1 MEKSLGKMDYNR
13 EFRYYQILDEVLCG
27 GEHPF
32 FSRDTIW
39 TFNRL
44 NQQGAHDQ

>member
-27 GEHPF
+27 GEHP
-32 FSRDTIW
+32 SSAATPSGRST
-39 TFNRL
+39 
-44 NQQGAHDQ
+44 A